1 MTDAT
6 MINCAIIS
14 TVAPQRLSR
23 LRKKC
28 FPRNR
33 LTAAAKAGAESKPV
47 IAALKRCA
55 TRNLAPV
62 FGLAASLWLLSA
74 SVPARAQIQTQAQTR
89 QQLLQDL
96 DSGQLR
102 DAVLL
107 GQQAVSRW
115 PRDAQLRHYLGV
127 AYFKT
132 GEAKQA
138 QEQLTRARE
147 LNPKDSATHF
157 DLALLLLSQQ
167 DYPGAADELEAAI
180 KLRTLTADAKTNALA
195 HMLLGRAYLN

>member
-1 MTDAT
+1 MTDNT
-6 MINCAIIS
+6 MLND
-14 TVAPQRLSR
+14 
-23 LRKKC
+23 
-28 FPRNR
+28 
-33 LTAAAKAGAESKPV
+33 G
-47 IAALKRCA
+47 
-55 TRNLAPV
+55 RNLAPV
-62 FGLAASLWLLSA
+62 FGLAASLCLLSA

-132 GEAKQA
+132 GDAKQA
-138 QEQLTRARE
+138 QEQLT
-147 LNPKDSATHF
+147 
-157 DLALLLLSQQ
+157 
-167 DYPGAADELEAAI
+167 
-180 KLRTLTADAKTNALA
+180 
-195 HMLLGRAYLN
+195 

>member
-1 MTDAT
+1 MMGTTARRGLNRVMEDF
-6 MINCAIIS
+6 
-14 TVAPQRLSR
+14 L
-23 LRKKC
+23 LRSL
-28 FPRNR
+28 P
-33 LTAAAKAGAESKPV
+33 AAAQAGSQATPV
-47 IAALKRCA
+47 ISVLKRCA

-62 FGLAASLWLLSA
+62 FVIATSLSPLSV
-74 SVPARAQIQTQAQTR
+74 SVSAQTQNQTQAQTR

-96 DSGQLR
+96 ESGQLR

-115 PRDAQLRHYLGV
+115 PHNAQLRHYLGV

-157 DLALLLLSQQ
+157 DLALLLLSHQ
-167 DYPGAADELEAAI
+167 DYPGAADELEATI
-180 KLRTLTADAKTNALA
+180 KL
-195 HMLLGRAYLN
+195 